1 VTACG
6 VDVAQI
12 RCRKAADPTL
22 APLDANVGIARR
34 ALVKS
39 LETRPDLDEDYRS
52 GLKTMIGVLD
62 DWPENAF
69 DELGAFRRSFIA
81 PVPSGLAER
90 IGRPDRLALSG
101 RSGRRR
107 G

>member
-1 VTACG
+1 MSDATRDPGTAQEIKTRSQLLTRAEKNPKLALENG
-6 VDVAQI
+6 WYH
-12 RCRKAADPTL
+12 DPAFCL
-22 APLDANVGIARR
+22 GF
-34 ALVKS
+34 
-39 LETRPDLDEDYRS
+39 
-52 GLKTMIGVLD
+52 G

>member
-1 VTACG
+1 MVP
-6 VDVAQI
+6 
-12 RCRKAADPTL
+12 RKSESSPTGDLHERRDPRS
-22 APLDANVGIARR
+22 GHR
-34 ALVKS
+34 VKS
-39 LETRPDLDEDYRS
+39 LEKRPDLDEDYRS
-52 GLKTMIGVLD
+52 GLKTMIDVLG